1 MNQTGKRKARILV
14 VDDDPGL
21 LRLLTIRLRAE
32 SYDVEA
38 VESAAQALA
47 ASSRFRPDLVI
58 TDLRMDQMDGIGLL
72 KELQNRWPGL
82 KVIILTAHGTIPD
95 AVQATQMGAFG
106 FLTKP
111 VDKQELLDQVQKA
124 LRISGF
130 GASDEDWRAEIV
142 TRSAAME
149 EKLAQAHM
157 VAGTDARVLITGESG
172 TGKELLARAIH
183 RGSPRRNKPFVAIN
197 CSAMAEELLE
207 SELFGHE
214 KGSFT
219 GATRAHRGLFMAADG
234 GTLMLDEIGDM
245 PMRLQVKLLRVLQEN
260 VIRPVGSTDAIA
272 TNVRVISATH
282 RDLQQ
287 LMASGQFR
295 EDLYYRLNVVHIE
308 MPSLNRRREDIP
320 LLVAHFL
327 AQIAKES
334 GVRKI
339 YAPEAVELL
348 ATADWPG
355 NIRQLQNVVRQNVAL
370 SQTPIIPVEL
380 VQQSLGGTPGRL
392 PSFDEARDEFTRSY
406 LSQILQITG
415 GNVSQAA
422 RLARRNRTDFYKLL
436 ARHQLTPEGV
446 QAALGG
452 AAARVPR
459 SAARYRAALSAAS
472 GTFLPNW
479 VASMLSC
486 PAGRRVSAGS
496 RRLRGARQ
504 VAARHGERLAHRL
517 RLGALARHA
526 QVQVLRIVP
535 GVIQPQVRRGHH
547 HPLGH
552 DDRAL
557 DAVLQLPHVARP
569 AVGLDGTDR
578 IRGEPARGL
587 AEALGDLLQQE
598 LREQQTVALAVLER
612 RDAHR
617 HFTDAIE
624 EVIAEGAA

>member
-1 MNQTGKRKARILV
+1 MHAAMQLATPHSTKRKARILV

-32 SYDVEA
+32 NYEVEA
-38 VESAAQALA
+38 VESAALALA
-47 ASSRFRPDLVI
+47 ATSRFRPELVI

-72 KELQNRWPGL
+72 KELQSRYPGL

-95 AVQATQMGAFG
+95 AVHATQLGAFG

-130 GASDEDWRAEIV
+130 ADNDEDWRAEII
-142 TRSAAME
+142 TRSSLVE

-183 RGSPRRNKPFVAIN
+183 NASPRRAKPFVAIN
-197 CSAMAEELLE
+197 CSAMAENLLE
-207 SELFGHE
+207 SELFGHI

-219 GATRAHRGLFMAADG
+219 GAVRDHAGLFQAADG
-234 GTLMLDEIGDM
+234 GTLLLDEIGDM

-260 VIRPVGSTDAIA
+260 NIRPIGATDAIPV
-272 TNVRVISATH
+272 NVRVISATH

-287 LMASGQFR
+287 LMMSGQFR

-308 MPSLNRRREDIP
+308 MPPLNRRREDIP
-320 LLVAHFL
+320 LLVSHFL
-327 AQIAKES
+327 AQISNES

-355 NIRQLQNVVRQNVAL
+355 NIRQLSNVVRQNVAL

-380 VQQSLGGTPGRL
+380 VQQSLGGTQSKL
-392 PSFDEARDEFTRSY
+392 PSFDEARDEFTRTY

-422 RLARRNRTDFYKLL
+422 RLAKRNRTDFYKLL
-436 ARHQLTPEGV
+436 SRHQLTPED
-446 QAALGG
+446 
-452 AAARVPR
+452 
-459 SAARYRAALSAAS
+459 
-472 GTFLPNW
+472 FK
-479 VASMLSC
+479 
-486 PAGRRVSAGS
+486 GR
-496 RRLRGARQ
+496 
-504 VAARHGERLAHRL
+504 
-517 RLGALARHA
+517 
-526 QVQVLRIVP
+526 
-535 GVIQPQVRRGHH
+535 
-547 HPLGH
+547 
-552 DDRAL
+552 
-557 DAVLQLPHVARP
+557 
-569 AVGLDGTDR
+569 
-578 IRGEPARGL
+578 
-587 AEALGDLLQQE
+587 
-598 LREQQTVALAVLER
+598 
-612 RDAHR
+612 
-617 HFTDAIE
+617 
-624 EVIAEGAA
+624 

>member
-1 MNQTGKRKARILV
+1 MQAAMQLATPHSTKRKARILV

-32 SYDVEA
+32 NYEVEA
-38 VESAAQALA
+38 VESAALALA
-47 ASSRFRPDLVI
+47 ATSRFRPELVI

-72 KELQNRWPGL
+72 KELQSRYPGL

-95 AVQATQMGAFG
+95 AVHATQLGAFG

-130 GASDEDWRAEIV
+130 MDSDEDWRSEII
-142 TRSAAME
+142 TRSSLVE
-149 EKLAQAHM
+149 EKLSQAHM

-183 RGSPRRNKPFVAIN
+183 NASPRRAKPFVAIN
-197 CSAMAEELLE
+197 CSAMAENLLE
-207 SELFGHE
+207 SELFGHI

-219 GATRAHRGLFMAADG
+219 GAVRDHAGLFQAADG
-234 GTLMLDEIGDM
+234 GTLLLDEIGDM

-260 VIRPVGSTDAIA
+260 NIRPIGATDAIPV
-272 TNVRVISATH
+272 NVRVISATH

-287 LMASGQFR
+287 LMMSGQFR

-308 MPSLNRRREDIP
+308 MPPLNRRREDIP
-320 LLVAHFL
+320 LLVSHFL
-327 AQIAKES
+327 AQISNES

-355 NIRQLQNVVRQNVAL
+355 NIRQLANVVRQNVAL

-380 VQQSLGGTPGRL
+380 VQQSLGGTQSKL

-422 RLARRNRTDFYKLL
+422 RLAKRNRTDFYKLL
-436 ARHQLTPEGV
+436 SRHQLTPED
-446 QAALGG
+446 
-452 AAARVPR
+452 
-459 SAARYRAALSAAS
+459 
-472 GTFLPNW
+472 FK
-479 VASMLSC
+479 
-486 PAGRRVSAGS
+486 GR
-496 RRLRGARQ
+496 
-504 VAARHGERLAHRL
+504 
-517 RLGALARHA
+517 
-526 QVQVLRIVP
+526 
-535 GVIQPQVRRGHH
+535 
-547 HPLGH
+547 
-552 DDRAL
+552 
-557 DAVLQLPHVARP
+557 
-569 AVGLDGTDR
+569 
-578 IRGEPARGL
+578 
-587 AEALGDLLQQE
+587 
-598 LREQQTVALAVLER
+598 
-612 RDAHR
+612 
-617 HFTDAIE
+617 
-624 EVIAEGAA
+624 

>member
-1 MNQTGKRKARILV
+1 MHAAMQLATPHSTKRKARILV

-32 SYDVEA
+32 NYEVEA
-38 VESAAQALA
+38 VESAALALA
-47 ASSRFRPDLVI
+47 ATSRFRPELVI

-72 KELQNRWPGL
+72 KELQSRYPGL

-95 AVQATQMGAFG
+95 AVHATQLGAFG

-130 GASDEDWRAEIV
+130 ADNDEDWRAEII
-142 TRSAAME
+142 TRSSLVE

-183 RGSPRRNKPFVAIN
+183 NASPRRAKPFVAIN
-197 CSAMAEELLE
+197 CSAMAENLLE
-207 SELFGHE
+207 SELFGHI

-219 GATRAHRGLFMAADG
+219 GAVRDHAGLFQAADG
-234 GTLMLDEIGDM
+234 GTLLLDEIGDM

-260 VIRPVGSTDAIA
+260 NIRPIGATDPIPV
-272 TNVRVISATH
+272 NVRVISATH

-287 LMASGQFR
+287 LMMSGQFR

-308 MPSLNRRREDIP
+308 MPPLNRRREDIT
-320 LLVAHFL
+320 LLVSHFL
-327 AQIAKES
+327 AQISNES

-355 NIRQLQNVVRQNVAL
+355 NIRQLSNVVRQNVAL

-380 VQQSLGGTPGRL
+380 VQQSLGGTQSKL

-422 RLARRNRTDFYKLL
+422 RLAKRNRTDFYKLL
-436 ARHQLTPEGV
+436 SRHQLTPED
-446 QAALGG
+446 
-452 AAARVPR
+452 
-459 SAARYRAALSAAS
+459 
-472 GTFLPNW
+472 FK
-479 VASMLSC
+479 
-486 PAGRRVSAGS
+486 GR
-496 RRLRGARQ
+496 
-504 VAARHGERLAHRL
+504 
-517 RLGALARHA
+517 
-526 QVQVLRIVP
+526 
-535 GVIQPQVRRGHH
+535 
-547 HPLGH
+547 
-552 DDRAL
+552 
-557 DAVLQLPHVARP
+557 
-569 AVGLDGTDR
+569 
-578 IRGEPARGL
+578 
-587 AEALGDLLQQE
+587 
-598 LREQQTVALAVLER
+598 
-612 RDAHR
+612 
-617 HFTDAIE
+617 
-624 EVIAEGAA
+624 

>member
-38 VESAAQALA
+38 VESAGQALA
-47 ASSRFRPDLVI
+47 AASRFRPDLVI

-142 TRSAAME
+142 TRSAVME

-183 RGSPRRNKPFVAIN
+183 RASPRRNKPFVAVN
-197 CSAMAEELLE
+197 CSAMAENLLE

-214 KGSFT
+214 KSPG
-219 GATRAHRGLFMAADG
+219 GAASRAHQGLFVAADG

-245 PMRLQVKLLRVLQEN
+245 PMRLQVRLLRLLQEN
-260 VIRPVGSTDAIA
+260 AIRPMGGGDAIPV
-272 TNVRVISATH
+272 NVRVISATH

-295 EDLYYRLNVVHIE
+295 EDLYYRLNVVHIDI
-308 MPSLNRRREDIP
+308 PPLSRRREDIP

-327 AQIAKES
+327 AQIARES

-380 VQQSLGGTPGRL
+380 VQQSLGGSPGRL

-436 ARHQLTPEGV
+436 ARHQLTPEEFK
-446 QAALGG
+446 Q
-452 AAARVPR
+452 R
-459 SAARYRAALSAAS
+459 
-472 GTFLPNW
+472 
-479 VASMLSC
+479 
-486 PAGRRVSAGS
+486 
-496 RRLRGARQ
+496 
-504 VAARHGERLAHRL
+504 
-517 RLGALARHA
+517 
-526 QVQVLRIVP
+526 
-535 GVIQPQVRRGHH
+535 
-547 HPLGH
+547 
-552 DDRAL
+552 
-557 DAVLQLPHVARP
+557 
-569 AVGLDGTDR
+569 
-578 IRGEPARGL
+578 
-587 AEALGDLLQQE
+587 
-598 LREQQTVALAVLER
+598 
-612 RDAHR
+612 
-617 HFTDAIE
+617 
-624 EVIAEGAA
+624 